1 LATSIDTS
9 PQVGAQVRER
19 SAGLTVVEV
28 QGEATAAGV
37 AEVFREFVEDATPLV
52 LWDLRELRLS
62 HLTDEELRYL
72 VRHLLLLDRARRRH
86 GRAAFVCSRDA
97 DDRAVRMLIAHMQA
111 NDYGIRLG
119 AFRDVYDARCWLAE
133 V

>member
-1 LATSIDTS
+1 MATSIDPS
-9 PQVGAQVRER
+9 PRVGAQVRER

-28 QGEATAAGV
+28 QGEATAAGF
-37 AEVFREFVEDATPLV
+37 AEIFRQFVEDPTPLV

-72 VRHLLLLDRARRRH
+72 VRHLVRLDRVRRRH

-97 DDRAVRMLIAHMQA
+97 DDRAIRMLIAHVQA
-111 NDYGIRLG
+111 NDYGIRLA